1 MNIVFTALTLI
12 SLVLMT
18 FTSPSAALPT
28 MIEGVR
34 NAILLTLK
42 LTAIY
47 AVWLS
52 VLKMM
57 EATGLDKK
65 LSHGLR
71 PVIKRLFK
79 GESEESYNYIS
90 VNLASNMLGMG
101 GATTPAG
108 INAMASMCKEESK
121 ASDNMLLLLV
131 INATSIQI
139 FPATVIALRAAANSS
154 NAASVFL
161 PTLIATTVATLI
173 GVILCKLFSH
183 KSSSEDKR
191 VLSSASSCAAT
202 VATATPVTTIQP
214 AVPVNPAC
222 GKTFRKP
229 HRAAKRARA
238 AENKKAV
245 KTSKAVRT

>member
-1 MNIVFTALTLI
+1 MNAAFTALTLV

-18 FTSPSAALPT
+18 FTAPAAALPT

-57 EATGLDKK
+57 QATGLDAK
-65 LSHGLR
+65 LSRGLR
-71 PVIKRLFK
+71 PVIRRLFK
-79 GESEESYNYIS
+79 GESEESYNHIS

-108 INAMASMCKEESK
+108 INAMASMCREEGK
-121 ASDNMLLLLV
+121 ATDNMLLLLV

-139 FPATVIALRAAANSS
+139 VPATVIALRAAANSS
-154 NAASVFL
+154 DAASIFL
-161 PTLIATTVATLI
+161 PTLIATTCATLT
-173 GVILCKLFSH
+173 GVILCKLFSMKNRD
-183 KSSSEDKR
+183 KSAKTATAAVSAPVAATR
-191 VLSSASSCAAT
+191 VHRSALSSAR
-202 VATATPVTTIQP
+202 TAFGKF
-214 AVPVNPAC
+214 AGRFRRKHKNNP
-222 GKTFRKP
+222 TRI
-229 HRAAKRARA
+229 
-238 AENKKAV
+238 
-245 KTSKAVRT
+245 

>member
-65 LSHGLR
+65 LSRGLR

-108 INAMASMCKEESK
+108 INAMASMCKEEGK

-191 VLSSASSCAAT
+191 VLYSASSCAAT

-222 GKTFRKP
+222 GKTLHKP
-229 HRAAKRARA
+229 HRAAKKARA